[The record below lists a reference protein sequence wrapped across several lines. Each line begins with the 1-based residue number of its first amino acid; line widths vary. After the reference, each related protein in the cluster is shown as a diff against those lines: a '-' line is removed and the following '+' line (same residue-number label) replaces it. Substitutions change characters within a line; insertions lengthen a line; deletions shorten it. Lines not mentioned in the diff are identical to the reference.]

1 MLEASQHK
9 DSPMTRTL
17 SAMIVPL
24 VAASIAHAS
33 ILYGSSNETIFG
45 GNEFVYTI
53 DQQTGAATPLGPSG
67 VVEFRGITSDWRS
80 ESFRI
85 WGVEWLTNELV
96 SIDPQTGAATTV
108 GEFGT
113 ITKMDNLAFDIH
125 TESLFGMTAGDT
137 LHKID
142 IETGHATLIGDPG
155 FDLLGGMAFDLSGN
169 LFAVATAGDWL
180 IQIDTATGAGTAIGK
195 TINAVAGLAAR
206 PEDGVMFLTE
216 TETDTIRTIDLETGQ
231 TTIVGPYGGGI
242 EFLNGLAFSPVPP
255 PATPT
260 LFALAGAAGARR
272 RR

>member
-17 SAMIVPL
+17 LAMIVPL

-67 VVEFRGITSDWRS
+67 VVEFPDITSDWRQD
-80 ESFRI
+80 SFRI

-96 SIDPQTGAATTV
+96 SIDPGTGAATTV

-113 ITKMDNLAFDIH
+113 NTKMLNLAFDIH
-125 TESLFGMTAGDT
+125 TEAMYGMTQGGT
-137 LHKID
+137 LHRID

-155 FDLLGGMAFDLSGN
+155 FDLIGGIAFDLAGN
-169 LFAVATAGDWL
+169 LFAVANAGDWL
-180 IQIDTATGAGTAIGK
+180 IQIDPETGAGTAIGN
-195 TINAVAGLAAR
+195 TINAVAGMAAR

-216 TETDTIRTIDLETGQ
+216 TETDTIRTIDLETG
-231 TTIVGPYGGGI
+231 TTSIVGPYNVKSI
-242 EFLNGLAFSPVPP
+242 NGLAFSPVPP
-255 PATPT
+255 PSTGV
-260 LFALAGAAGARR
+260 LFAFAAVATVRR
-272 RR
+272 TR